1 MATKKFTTEIT
12 LKAEKEYSCS
22 VSDNYRE
29 MFTINQE
36 LNFGDAFI
44 NIMTSSSTKSNN
56 TLQSAKAI
64 LLKNTSNVCA
74 EILISVM
81 EWKEGTAA
89 DEANS
94 VDLGPGSATDVRS
107 WTFLLPAGRFM
118 WLPNNRALAYAYAG
132 GSNFESGAYH
142 GSGRFAKALPSAL
155 NSGNLYKAV
164 KAPSGATYG
173 TGTAVLVNDGD
184 DMAITDTVMVVDDG
198 DYFKAGDLINVGTE
212 VCEVLSVTAQSLTV
226 SRGLLGSTAVAIA
239 DDAPLFYFF
248 GNEYLAFD
256 TALCISD
263 KMGAFKSRGAF
274 YGYGRTATKVSEGL
288 VPGSV
293 AIGPF
298 FTEGGYL
305 DWGLTGIKANTET
318 GLVASTTYTFHIVVD
333 EFHANGI
340 DGTSTEEAIAFTT
353 DASDTSFNGSSNAV
367 LPKIQ
372 AVLDTEYYTTSSGL
386 RNKKVKIFIHNGD
399 IRVQSMS
406 NNSLTRV
413 GIANVSGTTPF
424 GVGAFPA
431 LASSVPDLLGTIV
444 GGGTT
449 DTICFGPQSSLGQ
462 ETIANPVTGVDELNE
477 KQFIV
482 DDGNGNLL
490 YMDRIVG
497 KIDYDKGH
505 HHWTVP
511 SLPDAEFAFTLA
523 SLSAHSGGAS
533 FTSSGYNTIQEIKGR
548 SVNRIKNTAIEA
560 VILG

>member
-1 MATKKFTTEIT
+1 MATKKFTTELI
-12 LKAEKEYSCS
+12 LKAEKNYSCNI
-22 VSDNYRE
+22 SDNYKE
-29 MFTINQE
+29 IFTINQE
-36 LNFGDAFI
+36 LDYGDGFSK
-44 NIMTSSSTKSNN
+44 IMESTVTKGVANMQSS
-56 TLQSAKAI
+56 KAI
-64 LLKNTSNVCA
+64 LLKNTSNVTS
-74 EILISVM
+74 EILIAVQ
-81 EWKEGTAA
+81 EWKAGTAA
-89 DEANS
+89 DESNA
-94 VDLGPGSATDVRS
+94 VDLGPGSATYVRS
-107 WTFLLPAGRFM
+107 WSFLLPAGKFM
-118 WLPNNRALAYAYAG
+118 FLPSNRVVAYAFAG
-132 GSNFESGAYH
+132 GAAYESAGYH
-142 GSGRFAKALPSAL
+142 ASGIGSGSLPSAL
-155 NSGNLYKAV
+155 NSGELFVQV
-164 KAPSGATYG
+164 KIPNGADYG
-173 TGTAVLVNDGD
+173 EGTAVLVNDGD
-184 DMAITDTVMVVDDG
+184 AMAIGDTAMVVDDG
-198 DYFKAGDLINVGTE
+198 DWFKEGDLIVVGTE
-212 VCEVLSVTAQSLTV
+212 VIEVLSISSETLTV
-226 SRGLLGSTAVAIA
+226 KRGLLGSVAVAIA
-239 DDAPLFYFF
+239 DDAPIYYFF

-263 KMGAFKSRGAF
+263 KLGRFKSRGSFFGKA
-274 YGYGRTATKVSEGL
+274 RTATKIAEGL

-318 GLVASTTYTFHIVVD
+318 GLAASTAYTFHIVVD
-333 EFHANGI
+333 EFNVGGI
-340 DGTSTEEAIAFTT
+340 DSVSSEEAIAFTT

-431 LASSVPDLLGTIV
+431 LASSVPDLLGSIH

-449 DTICFGPQSSLGQ
+449 DTICYGPIATQPQ
-462 ETIANPVTGVDELNE
+462 ETIQNPVTGVEELNE
-477 KQFIV
+477 KAYII

-490 YMDRIVG
+490 YMDKIVG
-497 KIDYDKGH
+497 GIDYDKGH
-505 HHWTVP
+505 HHWTIAN
-511 SLPDAEFAFTLA
+511 LPDAEFSYTYA

-533 FTSSGYNTIQEIKGR
+533 FTSAGYNIILEIKGR
-548 SVNRIKNTAIEA
+548 SVNRIKNSAIEA

>member
-22 VSDNYRE
+22 VSDNYKE
-29 MFTINQE
+29 MFSVNQE
-36 LNFGDAFI
+36 LDYGDAFI
-44 NIMTSSSTKSNN
+44 NIMTSSATKGNN
-56 TLQSAKAI
+56 TLASAKAI

-81 EWKEGTAA
+81 EWKAGTAA

-94 VDLGPGSATDVRS
+94 VDIGPGSATSVRS
-107 WTFLLPAGRFM
+107 WSFLLPAGRFM

-132 GSNFESGAYH
+132 GAAFESAGYH
-142 GSGRFAKALPSAL
+142 ASGRFAKSLPSSL
-155 NSGNLYKAV
+155 NSGELYKAV
-164 KAPSGATYG
+164 KLPSGADYG
-173 TGTAVLVNDGD
+173 AGTAVLVNDD
-184 DMAITDTVMVVDDG
+184 TAMAVHDTLMVVDDG
-198 DYFKAGDLINVGTE
+198 DWFKAGDLIVAGTE
-212 VCEVLSVTAQSLTV
+212 IIEVLSITGQNLTIK
-226 SRGLLGSTAVAIA
+226 RGLLGSTAVAIA
-239 DDAPLFYFF
+239 DDAPLYYFF

-263 KMGAFKSRGAF
+263 KRGAFKSRGAF
-274 YGYGRTATKVSEGL
+274 FGYGRTAVKIAEGL

-305 DWGLTGIKANTET
+305 DWGLSGIKANTET
-318 GLVASTTYTFHIVVD
+318 NLAASTDYTFHIVVD
-333 EFHANGI
+333 EYNYNGI
-340 DGTSTEEAIAFTT
+340 DTTTTEELILFTT
-353 DASDTSFNGSSNAV
+353 DASDTTFNGSSNAV

-372 AVLDTEYYTTSSGL
+372 AVLDTEYYTTLSGL

-449 DTICFGPQSSLGQ
+449 DTICYGPIASLGQ
-462 ETIANPVTGVDELNE
+462 ELIADPVTGVDELNE

-490 YMDRIVG
+490 YMDRMVG

-505 HHWTVP
+505 HHWHVA
-511 SLPDAEFAFTLA
+511 SLPDAEFSFTLA

-533 FTSSGYNTIQEIKGR
+533 FTSAGKNTIQEIKGR
-548 SVNRIKNTAIEA
+548 SVNRIKNSAIEA